1 MKVEIIDKADLAN
14 TTIQS
19 VNTSNG
25 ATVPLLSSIFHLNQ
39 QINRAVRL
47 GNSHKSKVKIF
58 FQTALGLR
66 MVHTTVWAATED
78 FIVLKGGQSIP
89 MDAIMDII
97 E

>member
-1 MKVEIIDKADLAN
+1 MKVETIDKSDVAN
-14 TTIQS
+14 TAIQS

-25 ATVPLLSSIFHLNQ
+25 ASVPLPSSIFHLHQ

-66 MVHTTVWAATED
+66 MVHTTLWAATED
-78 FIVLKGGQSIP
+78 YIVLKCGQSIP